1 MDISDNIAH
10 TSYATHADASDMKHA
25 IVLKHAT
32 ANTLHHHAAVGTA
45 VPPIT
50 QPTTAVAHRDENAH
64 QTVTLNVTTLDPQHH
79 PTAVNTAIPAIHATT
94 NPRIINLKQP
104 TTGIAAIVVILA
116 TDAIPVIHS
125 QPIAITATQPTDPHL
140 HTIDPQPT
148 RAGSHHLAA
157 VPRISRIREKPKGFE
172 PGVSFPSTP
181 APRRYPV

>member
-25 IVLKHAT
+25 IVLKRAT
-32 ANTLHHHAAVGTA
+32 ANTLHHPAAAGTA
-45 VPPIT
+45 APPIT
-50 QPTTAVAHRDENAH
+50 QPTIAAAHRDENAH
-64 QTVTLNVTTLDPQHH
+64 QTVTLNVTTPDPQHH
-79 PTAVNTAIPAIHATT
+79 PTAVNTATAAIHATT

-104 TTGIAAIVVILA
+104 TTGIAA

-140 HTIDPQPT
+140 PTIDPQPT